1 MDTKKLRQKILDLAI
16 HGKLVPQ
23 DPNDEPASV
32 LLERIRA
39 EKEKLI
45 KEGKIKAPKKSKSAG
60 DTSHYPKDVPFE
72 VPEGWVWTTLGTI
85 SSYGVCQSVQVE
97 RINDDAW
104 VLELEDIEKD
114 TGKLL
119 SVKTKRER
127 VAHGT
132 RHSFQSGQVL
142 YSKLR
147 TYLNKVLLAEH
158 DGFCSTEI
166 MPITFYGGI
175 SSEYM
180 VIVLSSPY
188 FLNYTDSCGYGVKM
202 PRLGT
207 NDATKAA
214 IPVPPLEEQRI
225 IVQQVKQWLCSIE
238 DISRIEEDLCVVI
251 NKARIRILDLAI
263 RGKLVPQDP
272 SEEPA
277 IEYLKRVKPNFESS
291 HNLHYDV
298 TPVNGWVLVE
308 FKEVFDSISSKPYQ
322 IAMSEI
328 KDIGRFPVISQGS
341 KIIDGYS
348 DNVERVFKTGV
359 PVYVFG
365 DHTKVLKYVP
375 HDFIVGADGVKILKP
390 RWDSKYLFYHLLYC
404 VSNME
409 NRGYSRNYQY
419 LSSSVLH
426 IPPIAEQNRIV
437 SAIEMLFK
445 ELDSISIVTTK

>member
-1 MDTKKLRQKILDLAI
+1 MVFPGDILLVKTGSSYGKVALVDSLPQPATINPQFVVLKHIKIDRFYLTYLLQSEYARKKYEEFVIGTAIPTFTQEALNNMRIPLPPYAEQRRIVIEVEKWFDTVQTITDGEHSLAKGIESCKSKILDLAI

-23 DPNDEPASV
+23 DPSD
-32 LLERIRA
+32 
-39 EKEKLI
+39 
-45 KEGKIKAPKKSKSAG
+45 
-60 DTSHYPKDVPFE
+60 
-72 VPEGWVWTTLGTI
+72 
-85 SSYGVCQSVQVE
+85 
-97 RINDDAW
+97 
-104 VLELEDIEKD
+104 
-114 TGKLL
+114 
-119 SVKTKRER
+119 
-127 VAHGT
+127 
-132 RHSFQSGQVL
+132 
-142 YSKLR
+142 
-147 TYLNKVLLAEH
+147 
-158 DGFCSTEI
+158 
-166 MPITFYGGI
+166 
-175 SSEYM
+175 
-180 VIVLSSPY
+180 
-188 FLNYTDSCGYGVKM
+188 
-202 PRLGT
+202 
-207 NDATKAA
+207 
-214 IPVPPLEEQRI
+214 
-225 IVQQVKQWLCSIE
+225 
-238 DISRIEEDLCVVI
+238 
-251 NKARIRILDLAI
+251 
-263 RGKLVPQDP
+263 
-272 SEEPA
+272 EPA
-277 IEYLKRVKPNFESS
+277 IELLKRINPDFKPSD
-291 HNLHYDV
+291 NLHYDV